1 MCTLT
6 SIAIPPKSRRGIQTI
21 FEFLNMKNIIFGC
34 RFVSFLMFLTL
45 ILNWKVPVI
54 QFHAGLQQSNIAIGW
69 LAILIITGVLFII
82 LNLIAAVGL
91 FFLKKWS
98 FSICYVAIIFSTIFF
113 SISYV
118 PLVSVVSNF
127 FLPKSPGIL
136 LINIIIL
143 IYVIYLNIL
152 YLRSYDRHEE

>member
-1 MCTLT
+1 
-6 SIAIPPKSRRGIQTI
+6 
-21 FEFLNMKNIIFGC
+21 MKNIIFGC

-54 QFHAGLQQSNIAIGW
+54 QFQAVLQQRDMASGW
-69 LAILIITGVLFII
+69 LTILITTGMLFIV
-82 LNLIAAVGL
+82 LNLIAAAGL

-98 FSICYVAIIFSTIFF
+98 FSVCYLAIIFSTIFF

-118 PLVSVVSNF
+118 PLISVVSNF

-136 LINIIIL
+136 LILINIIFL

-152 YLRSYDRHEE
+152 YLRSYNRHKG